1 MVDVKR
7 RSGSPDAEVRSAT
20 ASGAPARGLSGPLLP
35 DVLDFARR
43 VAPRTDP
50 VLILGETG
58 TGKDHLA
65 DLIHSLGPRAKRPLV
80 RVNVA
85 EISDTLFEREL
96 FGHVA
101 GAFTDARQGNKGL
114 FEAAEGGT
122 LVLDEIGEL
131 PPALQ
136 AKLLRVLEDG
146 IVRRIGSTEELRVDV
161 RVLATT
167 NVDLEG
173 AVQLGRFRADL
184 YYRLDILSYRL
195 LPLRERPERL
205 PELASFLLARACR
218 GALAP
223 ALSPEALAVLM
234 AYRWPGNVR
243 ELDGVVRRAVALA
256 DGSFIGPEH
265 LPEKLRA
272 CAPAS
277 PAPARGAR
285 AARYLAGNTGDERLR
300 ILEALSAER
309 GERLAVARRLG
320 MSRTTLWQK
329 IKEHRITDDEVKLHG
344 AADG

>member
-1 MVDVKR
+1 V
-7 RSGSPDAEVRSAT
+7 
-20 ASGAPARGLSGPLLP
+20 SGPLLP
-35 DVLDFARR
+35 DVLDFAKR

-101 GAFTDARQGNKGL
+101 GAFTDARQGNRGL

-146 IVRRIGSTEELRVDV
+146 VVRRIGSTEEVRVDV

-195 LPLRERPERL
+195 PPLREHPERL
-205 PELASFLLARACR
+205 PELAAFLLARACR

-223 ALSPEALAVLM
+223 ALSPEALAILM

-256 DGSFIGPEH
+256 DGPVVEPHH

-272 CAPAS
+272 CAAPAS
-277 PAPARGAR
+277 RARARGGR
-285 AARYLAGNTGDERLR
+285 AARYLAGNAGDERLR

-329 IKEHRITDDEVKLHG
+329 IKEHRITDDEVKRHG
-344 AADG
+344 AAADG